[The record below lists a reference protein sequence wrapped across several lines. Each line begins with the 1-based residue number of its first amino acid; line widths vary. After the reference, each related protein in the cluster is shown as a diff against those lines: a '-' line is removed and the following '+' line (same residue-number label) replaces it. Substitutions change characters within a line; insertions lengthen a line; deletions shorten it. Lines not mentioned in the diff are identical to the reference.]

1 MVEQLS
7 FLTNIFLFISPSV
20 GSQASICSEPTNLVP
35 FQLSI
40 DHSLP
45 EETVTKDDQ
54 VTIIVNDNAD
64 QSLRNDNEIEA
75 ESKAIAARRPNTLLV
90 NSHGNDSIYSERKH
104 LKHLYRSNSSS
115 LHKRSPKLISPT
127 SITAN
132 DKYKLSRELDRI
144 YFISSNK
151 DDENYD
157 SIEVIDERRRKNMPK
172 SEHSRLYKSNTFICE
187 EYYSGSKPASADE
200 TERMSP
206 TAAVQSEQE
215 DKRGSDKGMH

>member
-1 MVEQLS
+1 M
-7 FLTNIFLFISPSV
+7 
-20 GSQASICSEPTNLVP
+20 VP

-40 DHSLP
+40 DKCLP
-45 EETVTKDDQ
+45 EETITKDEQ
-54 VTIIVNDNAD
+54 ITIIVNDNVAKLSVENENVK
-64 QSLRNDNEIEA
+64 QSKLDESKENTNEI
-75 ESKAIAARRPNTLLV
+75 KTIAAKRPNTLLV
-90 NSHGNDSIYSERKH
+90 NRGSECIYSERKH

-115 LHKRSPKLISPT
+115 LHKRSPKLVSPT

-157 SIEVIDERRRKNMPK
+157 SIEVIDERRRKNLPK

-187 EYYSGSKPASADE
+187 EYYSNSQQQRQQQQIQEQKQASQA
-200 TERMSP
+200 P
-206 TAAVQSEQE
+206 TANDSESKSSVNEQ
-215 DKRGSDKGMH
+215 DTHKRENNCSSDIEMH